1 MTTVTEAILAQY
13 SNVTDMYIRTNN
25 LDRFAGSDGW
35 KPTDTL
41 KFMRQMKLQQEIR
54 FCEYWLPRAQKR
66 LDTQRG
72 WVTHWLRA
80 RNGDEISE
88 NNYQSSKAQAAAEQ
102 HTVILLTAQL
112 EEAQAAYKK
121 DNGDGY
127 STTPDGN
134 VIEDGTPQEI
144 SDEEKAEL
152 KALGITI

>member
-1 MTTVTEAILAQY
+1 MTTVTEAILDQY
-13 SNVTDMYIRTNN
+13 TNVTDMYIRTNN
-25 LDRFAGSDGW
+25 LDRFAGADGW

-54 FCEYWLPRAQKR
+54 FCEYWLPRASKR
-66 LDTQRG
+66 LDTQLG

-80 RNGDEISE
+80 RGGDEISE
-88 NNYQSSKAQAAAEQ
+88 NNYQASKAQAAAEK
-102 HTVILLTAQL
+102 HTVLLLTDQL
-112 EEAQAAYKK
+112 AEAQAAYKK

-127 STTPDGN
+127 STAPDGDAIDHAKPLE
-134 VIEDGTPQEI
+134 V